1 MTLTKRVALSAA
13 LLITGLFGGM
23 LSVAAESRL
32 QVVATTGMVADVVR
46 EVGGDHVRVEGLMG
60 PGVDPHLYR
69 QTRRDIT
76 ALSRADAVFWNGLYL
91 EAQLEE
97 FLERLAQRRPVFA
110 VAEGVPERLRL
121 SDEEY
126 RNQSDPH
133 VWMDPGRWRYG
144 VEAVRSAL
152 VELRPE
158 QKAYFDQR
166 AESYLSELETLN
178 DYARQVLGS
187 VPEGKRVLVTAH
199 DAFGYF
205 GDAYGFE
212 VLGIQGFS
220 TESEAGLSRIEALVD
235 LLVEREIG
243 AIFVESSVSDRNV
256 RALIE
261 GAAARGHSVRIGGEL
276 YSDAMGPA
284 GTYEGTWLG
293 MIDHNVSTIARA
305 LGGEVPSGGR
315 LGKLKHA
322 GARE

>member
-152 VELRPE
+152 VELRPD

-166 AESYLSELETLN
+166 AEAYLSELETLN
-178 DYARQVLGS
+178 DYALQVLGS

-315 LGKLKHA
+315 LGKLQHA